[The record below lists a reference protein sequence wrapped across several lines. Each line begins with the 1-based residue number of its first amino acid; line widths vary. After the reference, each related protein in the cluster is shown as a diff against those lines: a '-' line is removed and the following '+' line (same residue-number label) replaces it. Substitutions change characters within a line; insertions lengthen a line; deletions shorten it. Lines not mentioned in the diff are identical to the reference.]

1 MHRIERANRLLRN
14 SRIIILV
21 GFGLL
26 AIATLAL
33 IVGLFRSR
41 EADMWVVHTF
51 QVQQTAQALL
61 ISTRDAESA
70 VRSYLLSGDG
80 KDLDQFEPSLTDA
93 GSQLKALAELTSDNA
108 VQQNRVQILGT
119 LIQSKDE
126 QLKKCVGL
134 AKSGQRDAALAVI
147 NSRDD
152 RQTLAKIRAGIEE
165 VLDTERTYLDLRQA
179 HAAQSRYVLAGLI
192 GLALLTATIL
202 GRRLGDLHAD
212 RRARPPRTHGRA

>member
-1 MHRIERANRLLRN
+1 VHRIERANRLLRN

-33 IVGLFRSR
+33 IIGLFRSR

-93 GSQLKALAELTSDNA
+93 GSQLKALAAIARRWRKFGLGSRRFSTPSA
-108 VQQNRVQILGT
+108 PIWTYAKHMPRSRVM
-119 LIQSKDE
+119 
-126 QLKKCVGL
+126 C
-134 AKSGQRDAALAVI
+134 
-147 NSRDD
+147 
-152 RQTLAKIRAGIEE
+152 
-165 VLDTERTYLDLRQA
+165 LR
-179 HAAQSRYVLAGLI
+179 G
-192 GLALLTATIL
+192 
-202 GRRLGDLHAD
+202 
-212 RRARPPRTHGRA
+212 